1 LEKYL
6 SLPIQN
12 KNKAKILHITD
23 THLFSD
29 DNDSLLGIK
38 TNASFNAVIDEIK
51 QHPCDFDL
59 IVATGDFVQDGSKNG
74 YLRFANLI
82 NQFSMPCVW
91 LLGNHD
97 IYTNMKE
104 VFEQQNLPER
114 KVVLLGDNWLII
126 LLNSQVQGKAFGM
139 LSPSEL
145 SFLSLN
151 IEHYPDRFVMVFL
164 HHHPV
169 MSNCRWLDQHCLK
182 NKEELGLLVKQYQR
196 IKSIAW
202 GHIHQNIESGV
213 ELYQFK
219 NNLLHTKSVLID
231 NQLSL
236 VGTVN
241 LDMRSLWLNF
251 ELTAV
256 IDDTEFAKNLNT
268 LLQDYLKNSDLIIF
282 STWQKRP
289 FWQHIIERLF
299 YFFAPL
305 L

>member
-6 SLPIQN
+6 SLPIKN

-38 TNASFNAVIDEIK
+38 TNASFNTVIDEIK
-51 QHPCDFDL
+51 QQPCDFDL

-74 YLRFANLI
+74 YLRFANSI

-97 IYTNMKE
+97 IYSNMKD
-104 VFEQQNLPER
+104 VFEQQKLPER

-139 LSPSEL
+139 LSTLEL
-145 SFLSLN
+145 SFLSLTV
-151 IEHYPDRFVMVFL
+151 EQYPDRFVIVFL

-182 NKEELGLLVKQYQR
+182 NSEEFGLLVKQYKR

-202 GHIHQNIESGV
+202 GHIHQSFEKIWHHCKVFSTPSTCI
-213 ELYQFK
+213 QFK
-219 NNLLHTKSVLID
+219 PSSD
-231 NQLSL
+231 NFSLSYDSP
-236 VGTVN
+236 GW
-241 LDMRSLWLNF
+241 R
-251 ELTAV
+251 
-256 IDDTEFAKNLNT
+256 
-268 LLQDYLKNSDLIIF
+268 
-282 STWQKRP
+282 
-289 FWQHIIERLF
+289 IIELNSNGEIDTTVYSLNENLF
-299 YFFAPL
+299 MPDISQNGYK
-305 L
+305 